1 MFFNRKTALLAA
13 SLPMVLVA
21 ACGDGSGPMA
31 DGDPNAPPVTAGGG
45 SGGTIAISGA
55 GATFPAP
62 IFQRWFDAYNRTVD
76 PAVQVSYQS
85 VGSGAG
91 LEQYING
98 TVDFGASEAPIT
110 DSADRT
116 KSFIDGYGYDP
127 IQIPIVGGHISFSYN
142 LPGIENEELR
152 LTRDVYCGIVTGEI
166 TEWSDPAIAA
176 VNPDLDIPNL
186 PITWAH
192 RSDGSGTTFVFVN
205 HIDTVCPGW
214 QAGVGTSV
222 DWPVGIGGQGNE
234 GVAATIQQN
243 EGAIGYLSYAYAALN
258 DISSALVENQ
268 AGNFMQPT
276 PENAANALLGAE
288 VPDDF
293 ALLIPDPAGEDAY
306 PIVGLVWVMIY
317 QNYDDA
323 TKWQALRDV
332 FEWSLGPEGQAL
344 TEELLFVPLPEPLVD
359 RIKAVFDTVNAG

>member
-13 SLPMVLVA
+13 SLPMVFVA
-21 ACGDGSGPMA
+21 ACGGGSGPVA
-31 DGDPNAPPVTAGGG
+31 DGDPDAPPVTAGGG
-45 SGGTIAISGA
+45 TGTTIPISGA

-62 IFQRWFDAYNRTVD
+62 IFQRWFDAYNRSVNPD
-76 PAVQVSYQS
+76 VQVSYQS

-91 LEQYING
+91 LEQYIAG

-110 DSADRT
+110 DSEDRT
-116 KSFIDGYGYDP
+116 KSFIDAYGYDP
-127 IQIPIVGGHISFSYN
+127 IQIPIVGGHVSFSYN
-142 LPGIENEELR
+142 LPGIGDEELSLSR
-152 LTRDVYCGIVTGEI
+152 EAYCGIVTGEI
-166 TEWSDPAIAA
+166 TQWSDPLIAA
-176 VNPDLDIPNL
+176 ANPGLDIPDL
-186 PITWAH
+186 PITFAH

-205 HIDTVCPGW
+205 HIDTVCPSW

-276 PENAANALLGAE
+276 PENAANALLDEE
-288 VPDDF
+288 VPEDF
-293 ALLIPDPAGEDAY
+293 ALLVPDPTGEDSY

-317 QNYDDA
+317 ESYDDDA
-323 TKWQALRDV
+323 KWQAMRDV
-332 FEWSLGPEGQAL
+332 FEWSLGPDGQAL
-344 TEELLFVPLPEPLVD
+344 TEELLFVPLPDALVQ
-359 RIKAVFDTVNAG
+359 RVQEVFDGINAG

>member
-1 MFFNRKTALLAA
+1 MIFNRKAFLAA
-13 SLPMVLVA
+13 SLPLVLVA
-21 ACGDGSGPMA
+21 TACGGGEDLTA
-31 DGDPNAPPVTAGGG
+31 GDDAPPVGAGGG
-45 SGGTIAISGA
+45 GGGTIAISGA

-62 IFQRWFDAYNRTVD
+62 IFQRWFDAYNRQVD
-76 PAVQVSYQS
+76 SSVQVSYQS

-110 DSADRT
+110 DSEDRM
-116 KSFIDGYGYDP
+116 KSFQDAYPYEP

-142 LPGIENEELR
+142 LPGIGDRELS
-152 LTRDVYCGIVTGEI
+152 LTRDAYCGIVTGEI
-166 TEWSDPAIAA
+166 TNWNDPVLAE
-176 VNPDLDIPNL
+176 VNPDVDLPDL

-234 GVAATIQQN
+234 GVAAAIQQN

-258 DISSALVENQ
+258 DIPSALVENN
-268 AGNFMQPT
+268 AGNFVEPT
-276 PENAANALLGAE
+276 PENASRALLDEE

-293 ALLIPDPAGEDAY
+293 ALLIPDPTGEQSY

-317 QNYDDA
+317 QQYDDA
-323 TKWQALRDV
+323 NKWQAMRDV
-332 FEWSLGPEGQAL
+332 FEWAMGPEGDAL
-344 TEELLFVPLPEPLVD
+344 TEELLFVPLPDELVE
-359 RIKAVFDTVNAG
+359 RIKEVFDTVEAG